1 MLPPRDPEECYL
13 VILKICVKVS
23 PQSQEVVSTP
33 AGAIDPNSHEDIK
46 LLLHNGTR
54 KR

>member
-13 VILKICVKVS
+13 VILEIFVKVS
-23 PQSQEVVSTP
+23 QESQEAVSIP
-33 AGAIDPNSHEDIK
+33 AGAIDPNSHEDID

-54 KR
+54 KK